1 MDVQLLYFDG
11 CPNWQETDR
20 LLREALA
27 ATGIAADPRHVNV
40 ATPEDAER
48 LRFRGSPTI
57 LIDGLDPFAEESA
70 PVGLSCRVFAT
81 PDGLRGAPT
90 LAQLVEALQRSR

>member
-1 MDVQLLYFDG
+1 MLAGFF
-11 CPNWQETDR
+11 
-20 LLREALA
+20 A

-70 PVGLSCRVFAT
+70 PVGLSCRVLPT

-90 LAQLVEALQRSR
+90 HAQLVEALQRSQ